1 MLSTNRLSIHTDI
14 FTQTVQKQIRH
25 MHTYFQSITIHLQDG
40 EYSAIFSGKMLN
52 SMAVEFRAH
61 FQLLP
66 ILRLPI
72 LASSLLSPKRRPY
85 SSARANQQLCFGS
98 IHPPT
103 ILPLYHSQRTK
114 HVTPTHFPG
123 LQKYQHILLYALRF
137 YSLSDGR
144 TDAHLIPT
152 RPTTSSSSSFSTR
165 PPVWPAVV
173 LVATNGREGWEGK
186 VTIAAAALVDS
197 PPDPH
202 LVQQSSCF
210 RPSWP
215 SWRRPLPRWP
225 RRETSTGSP

>member
-14 FTQTVQKQIRH
+14 FTQTVQKQIGH

-103 ILPLYHSQRTK
+103 ILPSIPFSANKACDTHAFSRPAEVPAHSPVCTALL
-114 HVTPTHFPG
+114 FP
-123 LQKYQHILLYALRF
+123 LR
-137 YSLSDGR
+137 R
-144 TDAHLIPT
+144 TD
-152 RPTTSSSSSFSTR
+152 RR
-165 PPVWPAVV
+165 PPQSDASNHQ
-173 LVATNGREGWEGK
+173 L
-186 VTIAAAALVDS
+186 LLLLFH
-197 PPDPH
+197 PPTCMARRGA
-202 LVQQSSCF
+202 SCNQ
-210 RPSWP
+210 W
-215 SWRRPLPRWP
+215 
-225 RRETSTGSP
+225 